1 MELIEAR
8 NIEFDTLNLLFNFV
22 NRVFFY
28 FQARTKAM
36 EIKKARN
43 MNGNNSSIPQFP
55 SYLPPHSY
63 YLISFIGLRYL
74 SIPPY
79 FMLPFIQ
86 SQLSNI
92 SGFLKIHQLNF
103 IEAAIRESSPM
114 ISDPDQEIFLLKRY
128 CIWLGEQYSRQKN
141 NLKEL
146 AKVLMDWA
154 YILEILRKKKDTFLK
169 KIIGKKRLIILL

>member
-8 NIEFDTLNLLFNFV
+8 NIDFDILNLLFNFV
-22 NRVFFY
+22 NRVFLHS
-28 FQARTKAM
+28 QARTKVM

-43 MNGNNSSIPQFP
+43 MHGNNSFIPQFL

-63 YLISFIGLRYL
+63 YLISFIGLGYL

-92 SGFLKIHQLNF
+92 SRFLKTHQLNF
-103 IEAAIRESSPM
+103 TEAAIRESSPM

-128 CIWLGEQYSRQKN
+128 CIWLGKQYS
-141 NLKEL
+141 
-146 AKVLMDWA
+146 
-154 YILEILRKKKDTFLK
+154 
-169 KIIGKKRLIILL
+169 